1 MIKTLIFG
9 NTHGFDFYEQDVDYE
24 DYVKS
29 FYISTRKGKR
39 LMVNRRGNGET
50 LYNYLHYG
58 IKESIDRPTNGLFG
72 MSLVVSDS
80 LFCTDFRK
88 IFEWFDYLFEHIVQE
103 GKILRKDESDTYKY
117 VIGKF
122 SDNKASVEWIKN
134 TLPNIFSEKSDLRL
148 VRYDSSF
155 SDENTGKVA
164 GLNDEESNE
173 DILAVFKKY
182 SWISISSEFPHHT
195 HRNNA
200 NSPEIELSYQ
210 DLNNLYNRL
219 TNISFKASIGQDR
232 LTEDEFKLMLGKVR
246 NIYDDLQK
254 YLPSI
259 SNTEMSGK
267 FEKLRDD
274 YASLHDGI
282 RTLINKTSP
291 STPPSNRKVCK
302 TCGQEKDISMFRTPD
317 ADQCMD
323 CEARYVPKRKCKKC
337 HQLKPQDA
345 FSNRNLI
352 CDDCLS
358 KQEGIMCKTCGKR
371 KSKKEFDTGSNICKA
386 CLKKPGGIFSSENI
400 FSLDKNKLL
409 QMTGSLNFK
418 NPLLLFLVLLVALGV
433 IYGAYQHFSSND
445 KVTNTA
451 LQETPTLQPGDQKN
465 IVDEKL
471 FNSCY
476 NNNKFA
482 EAYKLLS
489 GKSDGDSYKKQF
501 KKEDVIKEIFT
512 LIDSSNRDSIFTQGI
527 KYIEDNADLLAEVGL
542 NDKINEIEDDLKV
555 YEDINKILGDTNE
568 YITKSEY
575 DNYKKRL
582 QESLVLKDG
591 SESRLKSLKQKITS
605 IEINNKEYVKNKT
618 LDFISGEAITISST
632 IPSIMYDN
640 KNIDMMETILLQEGT
655 HTIKSGA
662 ITITLKVK
670 KTKQS
675 NTREKQVR
683 KVEKNKQS
691 SVKEKQERKEEKPKR
706 H

>member
-246 NIYDDLQK
+246 SIYDDLQK

-386 CLKKPGGIFSSENI
+386 CLKTPGGTSSPEEIFSVV
-400 FSLDKNKLL
+400 KQKLL
-409 QMTGSLNFK
+409 QMTRSIDFK

-445 KVTNTA
+445 NVTNTA
-451 LQETPTLQPGDQKN
+451 LQGTSISQAGDQKN

-471 FNSCY
+471 FNKY
-476 NNNKFA
+476 FNNGKYA
-482 EAYKLLS
+482 EAYKLLR

-512 LIDSSNRDSIFTQGI
+512 LIDNLKSDSILTQGI
-527 KYIEDNADLLAEVGL
+527 KYTNDNVELLVEVGL
-542 NDKINEIEDDLKV
+542 DNNITDIQDDIKL
-555 YEDINKILGDTNE
+555 YRDINNILGDTNK
-568 YITKSEY
+568 YITQSEY
-575 DNYKKRL
+575 DKYEKKL
-582 QESLVLKDG
+582 NKSLVLRNE
-591 SESRLKSLKQKITS
+591 SESLLKSLHQKITS
-605 IEINNKEYVKNKT
+605 IEINKKRYGKNTT
-618 LDFISGEAITISST
+618 LNFKSGNEITISST
-632 IPSIMYDN
+632 GPSITFDN
-640 KNIDMMETILLQEGT
+640 TDIGKLATKTLQEGK
-655 HTIKSGA
+655 HTIICGD
-662 ITITLKVK
+662 ITIILDVNE
-670 KTKQS
+670 TKQS
-675 NTREKQVR
+675 WQESKKPETRNTKG
-683 KVEKNKQS
+683 S
-691 SVKEKQERKEEKPKR
+691 SYNKEK
-706 H
+706 

>member
-72 MSLVVSDS
+72 MSLIVSDS

-246 NIYDDLQK
+246 SIYDDLQK

-386 CLKKPGGIFSSENI
+386 CLKTPGGTSSPEEIFSVV
-400 FSLDKNKLL
+400 KQKLL
-409 QMTGSLNFK
+409 QMTRSIDFK

-445 KVTNTA
+445 NVTNTA
-451 LQETPTLQPGDQKN
+451 LQGTSISQAGDQKN
-465 IVDEKL
+465 IVDQKL
-471 FNSCY
+471 FNEHF
-476 NNNKFA
+476 NNGKYA
-482 EAYKLLS
+482 EAYKLLR
-489 GKSDGDSYKKQF
+489 GKSDGDSYKKLF
-501 KKEDVIKEIFT
+501 NKENVIKEIFT
-512 LIDSSNRDSIFTQGI
+512 LIDNSKSDSILTQGR
-527 KYIEDNADLLAEVGL
+527 KYITDNSELLVKVGL
-542 NDKINEIEDDLKV
+542 DNNITNIQDDIRL
-555 YEDINKILGDTNE
+555 YMDINNILGDTNK
-568 YITKSEY
+568 YITQSEY
-575 DNYKKRL
+575 DNYKRRL
-582 QESLVLKDG
+582 QASLVLKDK
-591 SESRLKSLKQKITS
+591 SESLLKSLDQKI
-605 IEINNKEYVKNKT
+605 IFINIDEKKYGKDKT
-618 LDFISGEAITISST
+618 LYFKSGNEITISSPG
-632 IPSIMYDN
+632 PSITFDN
-640 KNIDMMETILLQEGT
+640 TDIGTSKTKTLQEGK
-655 HTIKSGA
+655 HTIICGD
-662 ITITLKVK
+662 ITITLDVNE
-670 KTKQS
+670 TKQS
-675 NTREKQVR
+675 RQKPEAR
-683 KVEKNKQS
+683 KTDASSYNK
-691 SVKEKQERKEEKPKR
+691 KK
-706 H
+706 